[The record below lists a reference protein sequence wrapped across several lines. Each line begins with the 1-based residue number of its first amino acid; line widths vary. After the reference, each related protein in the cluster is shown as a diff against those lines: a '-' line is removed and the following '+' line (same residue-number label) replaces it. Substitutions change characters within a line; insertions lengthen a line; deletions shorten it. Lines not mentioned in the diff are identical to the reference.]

1 MAVSEISSGLVT
13 FSASEGDGYGLPEG
27 RHYSTIVVVPEQKT
41 GCTNGEHGPLCIL
54 QFGTI
59 NPLKD
64 RRVVLRYFCDAKR
77 TAIPAFCGEEG
88 YDVFWGTCP
97 GAGIRYR

>member
-64 RRVVLRYFCDAKR
+64 RRVVLRYLLLRRKAYGDSSLLR
-77 TAIPAFCGEEG
+77 GRG
-88 YDVFWGTCP
+88 L
-97 GAGIRYR
+97 